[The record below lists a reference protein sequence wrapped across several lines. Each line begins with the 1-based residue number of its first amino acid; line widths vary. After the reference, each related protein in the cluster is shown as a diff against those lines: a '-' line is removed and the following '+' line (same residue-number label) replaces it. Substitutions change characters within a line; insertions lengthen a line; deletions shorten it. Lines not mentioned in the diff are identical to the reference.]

1 LWVTSIQVALVPSH
15 QLIWCQEE
23 KQFVVLL
30 KYIMSEKEEFI
41 KAQVKDNKVVV
52 YSKTRCPFCKKAK
65 DALKAAGLK
74 DYLLIELDERDD
86 GDEFQDALQKI
97 TGGRSVPRVFIGGTF
112 VGGGDDV
119 QVLQNKGQLKPKL
132 ENAGA
137 L

>member
-1 LWVTSIQVALVPSH
+1 
-15 QLIWCQEE
+15 
-23 KQFVVLL
+23 
-30 KYIMSEKEEFI
+30 MSNKVEFI

-52 YSKTRCPFCKKAK
+52 YSKTYCPFCKKAK

-74 DYLLIELDERDD
+74 DYLLVELDERDD

-119 QVLQNKGQLKPKL
+119 QGLQNKGQLKPKL